1 MEFGSIGNHGASLS
15 SLIKSQLN
23 SIGVLQRAGRS
34 GSSVPFTPLPK
45 LAEPSASQPNSSSPS
60 ANVNGSTIS
69 ALSIE
74 IKLLNVSFTSG
85 SSSGSNQN
93 SADNTQIDLVRQE
106 LKLFRAEIKHSLKQ
120 ELGEIWE
127 QLPSEARGDLRG
139 LFKQFTREVRH
150 AFREARQQRGEEQ
163 SFDLEALSQQLHTL
177 FDQFLSDLKQTL
189 SATKKL
195 QADRVDALAGQL
207 TSLFDGL
214 IDRLA
219 PARPAPEPQVEPVEA
234 PAAETPESSPE
245 TAPAPAQPEPA
256 RPPREG
262 SLAYQTISLISISA
276 SYQSL
281 SIRA

>member
-1 MEFGSIGNHGASLS
+1 
-15 SLIKSQLN
+15 
-23 SIGVLQRAGRS
+23 
-34 GSSVPFTPLPK
+34 VPFTPLPK
-45 LAEPSASQPNSSSPS
+45 LVEPSASQPSSSSPS
-60 ANVNGSTIS
+60 ASATGSTIS

-93 SADNTQIDLVRQE
+93 SADNDQIDLVRQE

-120 ELGEIWE
+120 ELGEVWE
-127 QLPSEARGDLRG
+127 QLPSEARGELRG

-150 AFREARQQRGEEQ
+150 AFREAREQRGEDQ
-163 SFDLEALSQQLHTL
+163 SLDLEALSQQLHTL

-189 SATKKL
+189 SSTEQL

-245 TAPAPAQPEPA
+245 TAPAPAQPEPV

-262 SLAYQTISLISISA
+262 SLAYQTISVISISA
-276 SYQSL
+276 SYQSF